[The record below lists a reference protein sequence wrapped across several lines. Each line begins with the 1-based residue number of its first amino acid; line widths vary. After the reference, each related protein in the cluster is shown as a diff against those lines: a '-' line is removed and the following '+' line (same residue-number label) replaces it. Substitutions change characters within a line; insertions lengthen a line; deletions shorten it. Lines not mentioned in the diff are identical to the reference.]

1 MSASTHL
8 MSWLTEPASGLSSA
22 GSGPTG
28 TPVRPASAAAT
39 SSQTGQGLTQH
50 SAAHGTAARAG
61 GLTTASSGS
70 GEGSQDVGPQRDQ
83 GPPPLGGISSS
94 TSSAGPPKPLS
105 LPGAL
110 PASASKVLSGPAGP
124 SAGQAGGAST
134 AAAAGGQVSLATAGS
149 AGSISSGGSSGGSQA
164 GGFPH
169 SCSGESLEDLESM
182 RMSSAYFAAALA
194 EAEAIAAGVAA
205 SMAAHQQG
213 VQAHMAAVAAARE
226 SSSSTQLPTDR

>member
-1 MSASTHL
+1 M
-8 MSWLTEPASGLSSA
+8 
-22 GSGPTG
+22 
-28 TPVRPASAAAT
+28 
-39 SSQTGQGLTQH
+39 
-50 SAAHGTAARAG
+50 
-61 GLTTASSGS
+61 
-70 GEGSQDVGPQRDQ
+70 
-83 GPPPLGGISSS
+83 
-94 TSSAGPPKPLS
+94 
-105 LPGAL
+105 
-110 PASASKVLSGPAGP
+110 
-124 SAGQAGGAST
+124 
-134 AAAAGGQVSLATAGS
+134 SLATAGS
-149 AGSISSGGSSGGSQA
+149 AGSISSGGSSAGSQA